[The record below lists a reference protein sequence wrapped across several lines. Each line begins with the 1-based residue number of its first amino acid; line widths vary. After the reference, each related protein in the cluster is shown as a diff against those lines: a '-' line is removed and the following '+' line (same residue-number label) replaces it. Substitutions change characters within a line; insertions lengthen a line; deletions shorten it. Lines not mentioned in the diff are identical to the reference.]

1 MDMLLDTHTFLWY
14 AGGKLELSQKARELI
29 EDERNRK
36 WMSVA
41 SPWEIAIKVST
52 GKGIQLHV
60 PFEELFPGQVLL
72 NGFDFLTLRWERLQ
86 RVATLPLHHRDLF
99 DRLIIA
105 QGLVENMAVVSA
117 DAAFDAYGVS
127 RLW

>member
-1 MDMLLDTHTFLWY
+1 MDLLRDTHTFLWY
-14 AGGKLELSQKARELI
+14 AGGKPELSRRARELI

-41 SPWEIAIKVST
+41 SPWEIAIKVGT

-60 PFEELFPGQVLL
+60 PFEELFPAQVLL
-72 NGFDFLTLRWERLQ
+72 NGFDFLTLTWEHLR
-86 RVATLPLHHRDLF
+86 RVAILPMHHRDPF

-105 QGLVENMAVVSA
+105 QSLTENMAVVSA
-117 DAAFDAYGVS
+117 DAAFDAYGIR